1 MQAADGVDIATVFAA
16 DEDFELRIDGASV
29 FHEGADHLLDGGM
42 DGDERMTLEE
52 FLVDVERQEAVGV
65 VAGNGECRLGE
76 VVGTEGSE
84 AIDGVNVIV
93 IASDFGAEGGND
105 FAAGDGGCRGFDH
118 RAECVRNCEA
128 LFFLDLGGNL
138 DGDFENGLD
147 FGGDDHERDFDF
159 GFRMFAFLNE
169 FGGGVQNSLDLHL
182 GDFGVGDGH
191 TNRAVAEH
199 RVLFLFQA
207 AVVREEL
214 VERSIEQTNG
224 HAIAVHDG
232 HAVFEVFLGEVV
244 DGVEGFLGFGLVIA
258 KQNFLNVRQT
268 VAEEHVFCTEQA
280 DATGALVVG
289 GFGFGG
295 FGVGA
300 DVEGLDFLAPVENR
314 LSGFFEF
321 ARNGHGDFAQVN
333 FAGRTRN
340 RDVITTFNG
349 VAVAAEG
356 TGGFVD
362 RDFGSTDDGRNT
374 PCGGH
379 NGGVGNLRTGGGQ
392 NTTAGL
398 HTLDIFLA
406 RHNGHEDSIF
416 FVGLGGKSFVLREA
430 DFTTGSARGS
440 SGTLGDHR
448 GGLAI
453 FRLDLREEK
462 LFETFGVHFADGFFF
477 REDAFFDEVVGD
489 HGFSL
494 SRTLAIA
501 DLEEVERRHAVD
513 FFDRELGILHVAAF
527 VFEFVA
533 RCFEFFVDGVE
544 SGIGVIA

>member
-29 FHEGADHLLDGGM
+29 SDEGADHFLDGGM

-52 FLVDVERQEAVGV
+52 FLVDVQRQEAVGV

-93 IASDFGAEGGND
+93 IAGDFDAEGGDD
-105 FAAGDGGCRGFDH
+105 FVAGDGGCRGFDH
-118 RAECVRNCEA
+118 RAEGVRHSDT
-128 LFFLDLGGNL
+128 LFFLDLGGNF

-147 FGGDDHERDFDF
+147 FGGGDDHERDFDF

-169 FGGGVQNSLDLHL
+169 FGGGVQNGLDLNL

-191 TNRAVAEH
+191 TDRAVTEH

-214 VERSIEQTNG
+214 VERRVEQTNG

-232 HAVFEVFLGEVV
+232 HGVFEVFLGEVV

-258 KQNFLNVRQT
+258 EENFLNVRQT
-268 VAEEHVFCTEQA
+268 VAEEHVLGAEEA
-280 DATGALVVG
+280 DAAGAFVEG

-314 LSGFFEF
+314 LSGFFELG
-321 ARNGHGDFAQVN
+321 RNGHGDFAEVN
-333 FAGRTRN
+333 FAGRAADGDIITAFN
-340 RDVITTFNG
+340 RI
-349 VAVAAEG
+349 AVAAEG

-362 RDFGSTDDGRNT
+362 RDFGSTDDGRNA

-392 NTTAGL
+392 NTTGGL
-398 HTLDIFLA
+398 HALDIFL
-406 RHNGHEDSIF
+406 
-416 FVGLGGKSFVLREA
+416 
-430 DFTTGSARGS
+430 
-440 SGTLGDHR
+440 
-448 GGLAI
+448 
-453 FRLDLREEK
+453 
-462 LFETFGVHFADGFFF
+462 
-477 REDAFFDEVVGD
+477 
-489 HGFSL
+489 
-494 SRTLAIA
+494 
-501 DLEEVERRHAVD
+501 
-513 FFDRELGILHVAAF
+513 
-527 VFEFVA
+527 
-533 RCFEFFVDGVE
+533 
-544 SGIGVIA
+544 